1 MEARILKGLHL
12 SVKLRFSILAIIL
25 FAAGCQ
31 SSKTTATSPSKG
43 IPANAIHVSD
53 QLYMVPIGK
62 NKTGCQ
68 MYRPFSPKH
77 SVVGAIFYKGAN
89 GKFVIDKG
97 KSDCK

>member
-1 MEARILKGLHL
+1 
-12 SVKLRFSILAIIL
+12 
-25 FAAGCQ
+25 
-31 SSKTTATSPSKG
+31 
-43 IPANAIHVSD
+43 
-53 QLYMVPIGK
+53 
-62 NKTGCQ
+62 